1 MDICVI
7 LFLLFRLPSAFRTIM
22 FCLGRCRDIAMSL
35 CLMDILE
42 QLLVRVDRMGA
53 IVWLRD
59 HTDPAELI
67 TPNAQP
73 LMNVPD

>member
-1 MDICVI
+1 
-7 LFLLFRLPSAFRTIM
+7 M
-22 FCLGRCRDIAMSL
+22 FCLGRCQDILMSL

-42 QLLVRVDRMGA
+42 QLLVRVDRMAA

-59 HTDPAELI
+59 HSSPAELI
-67 TPNAQP
+67 PPNGQP